1 MTSLKE
7 TSKFALRFSAAPVI
21 LGAVRMVFGIKTE
34 GIRLRKASG
43 ATGSMQERLAVNR
56 KLQNLKS

>member
-1 MTSLKE
+1 
-7 TSKFALRFSAAPVI
+7 
-21 LGAVRMVFGIKTE
+21 MVFGIKTE